1 MKAEIKGLTLEN
13 FFNQVDKESPQAL
26 KVFKDWFD
34 GFKEAHKWNNLF
46 NAAGQCKKLNEWEST
61 NLVAPKFHE
70 LPFFIQDGILTNFFL
85 LNDINY
91 MIIRHPAKKDELSV
105 MVDDFRGGH
114 VYHKFDTIYDKELE
128 GFDDLVLAKIAAIN
142 LAFHLLNGYVI
153 RDLKINN

>member
-34 GFKEAHKWNNLF
+34 KFKEKHDWDILF
-46 NAAGQCKKLNEWEST
+46 NQQEGDNQGWGKKN
-61 NLVAPKFHE
+61 APKFHH

-153 RDLKINN
+153 RDFKINN